1 MNEKIA
7 IFCSASDD
15 LSPVYYEQARALGRW
30 MGEHGKTLIY
40 GGARAGLMEALAQDA
55 HAAGA
60 TVMGMVPQ
68 ILVERDRVSE
78 CLDVTFRTDDLSD
91 RKALMLREADVC
103 VALPGG
109 VGTLDEVFTVMA
121 SATLD
126 YHHKRVILF
135 NPDGFWTDILHFLD
149 GLEAQRFAHG
159 SLRRLYA
166 VASDLHE
173 LFTLLG

>member
-15 LSPVYYEQARALGRW
+15 LAPAYYEQARALGRW
-30 MGEHGKTLIY
+30 MGEHKKTLVY
-40 GGARAGLMEALAQDA
+40 GGARAGMMEALAQEA

-60 TVMGMVPQ
+60 TVMGMVPER
-68 ILVERDRVSE
+68 LVERGRVSE

-91 RKALMLREADVC
+91 RKALMLQEADIC

-126 YHHKRVILF
+126 YHSKRVVLF
-135 NPDGFWTDILHFLD
+135 NPDGFWDDILRFLD
-149 GLEAQRFAHG
+149 GLEARHFAHRPL
-159 SLRRLYA
+159 SALYA
-166 VASDLHE
+166 VARDLNE
-173 LFTLLG
+173 LFTLLA